1 VCVLREKEE
10 TKKEK
15 GKLNKKTQ
23 RVAKLCAS

>member
-1 VCVLREKEE
+1 VLREKEE